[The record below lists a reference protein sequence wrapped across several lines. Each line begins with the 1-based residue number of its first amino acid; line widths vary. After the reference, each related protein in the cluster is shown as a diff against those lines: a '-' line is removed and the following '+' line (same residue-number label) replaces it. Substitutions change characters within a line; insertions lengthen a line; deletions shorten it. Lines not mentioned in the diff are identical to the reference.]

1 MQVDGVELDGLSP
14 TALSALRLE
23 KIGFVFQAY
32 NLLPVLTAQENVE
45 FILQLQSVDKQQR
58 RERAAQALDNLG
70 LGELGER
77 RPGELSGGQ
86 QQRVAIARA
95 IVTRPVLLVADEPT
109 ANLDSATTEE
119 LLVLMARLNSEQ
131 GMTIVT
137 ATHDPMVM
145 STPSAKCIYQTDAL
159 TAMAKAYGITPRH
172 IMGFAPDVSLLCATA
187 QADDYVVVVG
197 SYANDNNAQQA
208 QIRVA
213 NYLRQSGMAAQAQ
226 IIESAGRLRVAVV
239 GLWNNPAKACY
250 GVYAKDR
257 T

>member
-1 MQVDGVELDGLSP
+1 MSENQNQTPVVRCRDVSRTYQKDAIPVHALRSVDLDVHAGEFVSLAGPSGSGKSTLLNIIGGLDEFDGGSVQVDGVELDGLSP
-14 TALSALRLE
+14 AALSALRLE

-45 FILQLQSVDKQQR
+45 FILQLQGIDKQQR

-95 IVTRPVLLVADEPT
+95 IVTSPVLLVADEPT

-145 STPSAKCIYQTDAL
+145 SHAE
-159 TAMAKAYGITPRH
+159 
-172 IMGFAPDVSLLCATA
+172 
-187 QADDYVVVVG
+187 
-197 SYANDNNAQQA
+197 
-208 QIRVA
+208 
-213 NYLRQSGMAAQAQ
+213 RQVHLSD
-226 IIESAGRLRVAVV
+226 GRINRD
-239 GLWNNPAKACY
+239 G
-250 GVYAKDR
+250 
-257 T
+257 

>member
-1 MQVDGVELDGLSP
+1 MSENQNQTPVVRCRDVSRTYQKDAIPVHALRSVDLDVHAGEFVSLAGPSGSGKSTLLNIIGGLDEFDGGSVQVDGVELDGLSP
-14 TALSALRLE
+14 AALSALRLE

-45 FILQLQSVDKQQR
+45 FILQLQGIDKQQR

-95 IVTRPVLLVADEPT
+95 IVTSPVLLVADEPT

-131 GMTIVT
+131 GMTIV
-137 ATHDPMVM
+137 
-145 STPSAKCIYQTDAL
+145 
-159 TAMAKAYGITPRH
+159 
-172 IMGFAPDVSLLCATA
+172 
-187 QADDYVVVVG
+187 
-197 SYANDNNAQQA
+197 
-208 QIRVA
+208 
-213 NYLRQSGMAAQAQ
+213 
-226 IIESAGRLRVAVV
+226 
-239 GLWNNPAKACY
+239 
-250 GVYAKDR
+250 
-257 T
+257 

>member
-1 MQVDGVELDGLSP
+1 MSENQNQTPVVRCRDVSRTYQKDAIPVHALRSVDLDVHAGEFVSLAGPSGSGKSTLLNIIGGLDEFDGGSVQVDGVELDGLSP
-14 TALSALRLE
+14 AALSALRLE

-45 FILQLQSVDKQQR
+45 FILQLQGIDKQQR
-58 RERAAQALDNLG
+58 RERAAQALDTLG

-95 IVTRPVLLVADEPT
+95 IVTSPVLLVADEPT

-145 STPSAKCIYQTDAL
+145 SHAE
-159 TAMAKAYGITPRH
+159 
-172 IMGFAPDVSLLCATA
+172 
-187 QADDYVVVVG
+187 
-197 SYANDNNAQQA
+197 
-208 QIRVA
+208 
-213 NYLRQSGMAAQAQ
+213 RQVHLSD
-226 IIESAGRLRVAVV
+226 GRI
-239 GLWNNPAKACY
+239 
-250 GVYAKDR
+250 DR
-257 T
+257 DG

>member
-1 MQVDGVELDGLSP
+1 MSENQNQTPVVRCRDVSRTYQKDAIPVHALRSVDLDVHAGEFVSLAGPSGSGKSTLLNIIGGLDEFDGGSVQVDGVELDGLSP
-14 TALSALRLE
+14 AALSALRLE

-45 FILQLQSVDKQQR
+45 FILQLQGIDKQQR

-86 QQRVAIARA
+86 QQRVAVARA
-95 IVTRPVLLVADEPT
+95 IVTSPVLLVADEPT

-145 STPSAKCIYQTDAL
+145 SHAE
-159 TAMAKAYGITPRH
+159 
-172 IMGFAPDVSLLCATA
+172 
-187 QADDYVVVVG
+187 
-197 SYANDNNAQQA
+197 
-208 QIRVA
+208 
-213 NYLRQSGMAAQAQ
+213 RQVHLSD
-226 IIESAGRLRVAVV
+226 GRI
-239 GLWNNPAKACY
+239 
-250 GVYAKDR
+250 DR
-257 T
+257 DG

>member
-1 MQVDGVELDGLSP
+1 QTPVVRCRDVSRTYQKDAIPVHALRSVDLDVHAGEFVSLAGPSGSGKSTLLNIIGGLDEFDGGSVQVDGVELDGLSP
-14 TALSALRLE
+14 AALSALRLE

-45 FILQLQSVDKQQR
+45 FILQLQGIDKQQR

-95 IVTRPVLLVADEPT
+95 IVTSPVLLVADEPT

-145 STPSAKCIYQTDAL
+145 SHAE
-159 TAMAKAYGITPRH
+159 
-172 IMGFAPDVSLLCATA
+172 
-187 QADDYVVVVG
+187 
-197 SYANDNNAQQA
+197 
-208 QIRVA
+208 
-213 NYLRQSGMAAQAQ
+213 RQVHLSD
-226 IIESAGRLRVAVV
+226 GRI
-239 GLWNNPAKACY
+239 
-250 GVYAKDR
+250 DR
-257 T
+257 DG

>member
-1 MQVDGVELDGLSP
+1 MSENQNQTPVVRCRDVSRTYQKDAIPVHALRSVDLDVHAGEFVSLAGPSGSGKSTLLNIIGGLDEFDGGSVQVDGVELDGLSP
-14 TALSALRLE
+14 AALSALRLE

-45 FILQLQSVDKQQR
+45 FILQLQGIDKQQR
-58 RERAAQALDNLG
+58 RERAAQALDILG

-95 IVTRPVLLVADEPT
+95 IVTSPVLLVADEPT

-145 STPSAKCIYQTDAL
+145 SHAE
-159 TAMAKAYGITPRH
+159 
-172 IMGFAPDVSLLCATA
+172 
-187 QADDYVVVVG
+187 
-197 SYANDNNAQQA
+197 
-208 QIRVA
+208 
-213 NYLRQSGMAAQAQ
+213 RQVHLSD
-226 IIESAGRLRVAVV
+226 GRI
-239 GLWNNPAKACY
+239 
-250 GVYAKDR
+250 DR
-257 T
+257 DG

>member
-1 MQVDGVELDGLSP
+1 MSENQNQTPVVRCRDVSRTYQKDAIPVHALRSVDLDVHAGEFVSLAGPSGSGKSTLLNIIGGLDEFDGGSVQVDGVELDGLSP
-14 TALSALRLE
+14 PALSALRLE

-45 FILQLQSVDKQQR
+45 FILQLQGIDKQQR

-95 IVTRPVLLVADEPT
+95 IVTSPVLLVADEPT

-119 LLVLMARLNSEQ
+119 LLVLMARLNSEL

-145 STPSAKCIYQTDAL
+145 SHAE
-159 TAMAKAYGITPRH
+159 
-172 IMGFAPDVSLLCATA
+172 
-187 QADDYVVVVG
+187 
-197 SYANDNNAQQA
+197 
-208 QIRVA
+208 
-213 NYLRQSGMAAQAQ
+213 RQVHLSD
-226 IIESAGRLRVAVV
+226 GRI
-239 GLWNNPAKACY
+239 
-250 GVYAKDR
+250 DR
-257 T
+257 DG

>member
-1 MQVDGVELDGLSP
+1 MSENQNQTPVVRCRDVSRTYQKDAIPVHALRSVDLDVHAGEFVSLAGPSGSGKSTLLNIIGGLDEFDGGSVQVDGVELDGLSP
-14 TALSALRLE
+14 AALSALRLE

-45 FILQLQSVDKQQR
+45 FILQLQGIDKQQR

-95 IVTRPVLLVADEPT
+95 IVTSPVLLVADEPT

-145 STPSAKCIYQTDAL
+145 SHAERQVHLSDGRID
-159 TAMAKAYGITPRH
+159 R
-172 IMGFAPDVSLLCATA
+172 DV
-187 QADDYVVVVG
+187 
-197 SYANDNNAQQA
+197 
-208 QIRVA
+208 
-213 NYLRQSGMAAQAQ
+213 
-226 IIESAGRLRVAVV
+226 
-239 GLWNNPAKACY
+239 
-250 GVYAKDR
+250 
-257 T
+257 

>member
-1 MQVDGVELDGLSP
+1 MSENQNQTPVVRCRDVSRTYQKDAIPVHALRSVDLDVHAGEFVSLAGPSGSGKSTLLNIIGGLDEFDGGSVQVDGVELDGLSP
-14 TALSALRLE
+14 AALSALRLE

-45 FILQLQSVDKQQR
+45 FILQLQGINKQQR
-58 RERAAQALDNLG
+58 RERAAQALENLG

-95 IVTRPVLLVADEPT
+95 IVTSPVLLVADEPT

-145 STPSAKCIYQTDAL
+145 SHAE
-159 TAMAKAYGITPRH
+159 
-172 IMGFAPDVSLLCATA
+172 
-187 QADDYVVVVG
+187 
-197 SYANDNNAQQA
+197 
-208 QIRVA
+208 
-213 NYLRQSGMAAQAQ
+213 RQVHLSD
-226 IIESAGRLRVAVV
+226 GRI
-239 GLWNNPAKACY
+239 
-250 GVYAKDR
+250 DR
-257 T
+257 DG

>member
-1 MQVDGVELDGLSP
+1 MSENQNQTPVVRCRDVSRTYQKDAIPVHALRSVDLDVHAGEFVSLAGPSGSGKSTLLNIIGGLDEFDGGSVQVDGVELDGLSP
-14 TALSALRLE
+14 AALSALRLE

-45 FILQLQSVDKQQR
+45 FILQLQGIDKQQR

-95 IVTRPVLLVADEPT
+95 IVTSPVLLVADEPT

-145 STPSAKCIYQTDAL
+145 SHAERQVHLSDGRID
-159 TAMAKAYGITPRH
+159 R
-172 IMGFAPDVSLLCATA
+172 
-187 QADDYVVVVG
+187 DD
-197 SYANDNNAQQA
+197 
-208 QIRVA
+208 
-213 NYLRQSGMAAQAQ
+213 
-226 IIESAGRLRVAVV
+226 
-239 GLWNNPAKACY
+239 
-250 GVYAKDR
+250 
-257 T
+257 

>member
-1 MQVDGVELDGLSP
+1 MSENQNQTPVVRCRDVSRTYQKDAIPVHALRSVDLDVHAGEFVSLAGPSGSGKSTLLNIIGGLDEFDGGSVQVDGVELDGLSP
-14 TALSALRLE
+14 AALSALRLE

-45 FILQLQSVDKQQR
+45 FILQLQGINKQQR

-145 STPSAKCIYQTDAL
+145 SHAE
-159 TAMAKAYGITPRH
+159 
-172 IMGFAPDVSLLCATA
+172 
-187 QADDYVVVVG
+187 
-197 SYANDNNAQQA
+197 
-208 QIRVA
+208 
-213 NYLRQSGMAAQAQ
+213 RQVHLSD
-226 IIESAGRLRVAVV
+226 GRI
-239 GLWNNPAKACY
+239 
-250 GVYAKDR
+250 DR
-257 T
+257 DG

>member
-1 MQVDGVELDGLSP
+1 MELDGLSP
-14 TALSALRLE
+14 AALSALRLE

-45 FILQLQSVDKQQR
+45 FILQLQGIDKQQR

-145 STPSAKCIYQTDAL
+145 S
-159 TAMAKAYGITPRH
+159 H
-172 IMGFAPDVSLLCATA
+172 
-187 QADDYVVVVG
+187 
-197 SYANDNNAQQA
+197 
-208 QIRVA
+208 
-213 NYLRQSGMAAQAQ
+213 
-226 IIESAGRLRVAVV
+226 AGRQVNLSDGRI
-239 GLWNNPAKACY
+239 
-250 GVYAKDR
+250 DR
-257 T
+257 DG

>member
-1 MQVDGVELDGLSP
+1 MSENQNQTPVVRCRDVSRTYQKDAIPVHALRSVDLDVHAGEFVSLAGPSGSGKSTLLNIIGGLDEFDGGSVQVDGVELDGLSP
-14 TALSALRLE
+14 AALSALRLE

-45 FILQLQSVDKQQR
+45 FILQLQGIDKQQR

-86 QQRVAIARA
+86 QQRVVIARA
-95 IVTRPVLLVADEPT
+95 IVTSPVLLVADEPT

-145 STPSAKCIYQTDAL
+145 SHAE
-159 TAMAKAYGITPRH
+159 
-172 IMGFAPDVSLLCATA
+172 
-187 QADDYVVVVG
+187 
-197 SYANDNNAQQA
+197 
-208 QIRVA
+208 
-213 NYLRQSGMAAQAQ
+213 RQVHLSD
-226 IIESAGRLRVAVV
+226 GRI
-239 GLWNNPAKACY
+239 
-250 GVYAKDR
+250 DR
-257 T
+257 DG

>member
-1 MQVDGVELDGLSP
+1 
-14 TALSALRLE
+14 
-23 KIGFVFQAY
+23 
-32 NLLPVLTAQENVE
+32 
-45 FILQLQSVDKQQR
+45 
-58 RERAAQALDNLG
+58 QALDNLG

-145 STPSAKCIYQTDAL
+145 S
-159 TAMAKAYGITPRH
+159 H
-172 IMGFAPDVSLLCATA
+172 
-187 QADDYVVVVG
+187 
-197 SYANDNNAQQA
+197 
-208 QIRVA
+208 
-213 NYLRQSGMAAQAQ
+213 
-226 IIESAGRLRVAVV
+226 AGRQVHLSDGRI
-239 GLWNNPAKACY
+239 
-250 GVYAKDR
+250 DR
-257 T
+257 DG

>member
-1 MQVDGVELDGLSP
+1 MSENQIQTPVVRCRDVSRTYQKDAIPVHALRSVDLDVHAGEFVSLAGPSGSGKSTLLNIIGGLDEFDGGSVQVDGVELDGLSP
-14 TALSALRLE
+14 AALSALRLE

-45 FILQLQSVDKQQR
+45 FILQLQGIDKQQR

-145 STPSAKCIYQTDAL
+145 SHAE
-159 TAMAKAYGITPRH
+159 
-172 IMGFAPDVSLLCATA
+172 
-187 QADDYVVVVG
+187 
-197 SYANDNNAQQA
+197 
-208 QIRVA
+208 
-213 NYLRQSGMAAQAQ
+213 RQVHLSD
-226 IIESAGRLRVAVV
+226 GRI
-239 GLWNNPAKACY
+239 
-250 GVYAKDR
+250 DR
-257 T
+257 DG